1 MKVSYK
7 KIFAVALLAAVV
19 GLSACKQEGPAE
31 KAGNKVDAAVE
42 QAGQKIDKATEQ
54 AGQKIDKATDQ
65 AEKKIEQAGE
75 TLSDKSKQAGVYID
89 DSAITTKVKAAI
101 AGDALLKVSQ
111 ITVTT
116 TNGTVRLSGV
126 VDSRQALDR
135 AVEVAR
141 SVEQV
146 QAVDNNLGVKSAN

>member
-1 MKVSYK
+1 MKVSSK
-7 KIFAVALLAAVV
+7 KILVVALLAAFV

-31 KAGNKVDAAVE
+31 KAGEKVDAAVE
-42 QAGQKIDKATEQ
+42 QAGQKIDE
-54 AGQKIDKATDQ
+54 ATDQ

-75 TLSDKSKQAGVYID
+75 TLSDKSKQAGDYMD